1 MEQFKF
7 IPHGRKLLLKIT
19 GKMSLTGNSSSIIQA
34 ETVQAP
40 FFATVVEAGAGE
52 WQNGVFIPT
61 AFKKGDNVLILDGKN
76 GEVFSHGE
84 SLLLVYEDAVIGSY

>member
-19 GKMSLTGNSSSIIQA
+19 GKMSLTGSSSIIQA

-40 FFATVVEAGAGE
+40 FFATVIEAGEGE
-52 WQNGVFIPT
+52 WQNGTFVPT
-61 AFKKGDNVLILDGKN
+61 QFKKGDNVLILDGQS